1 MSAPSPIPEPSA
13 APPRT
18 APLNPPV
25 SNAQVLLP
33 TVPTQTLPPPDTLPD
48 AQPSEELPRK
58 RPRLQQPVR
67 GRRLARPPATPASP
81 LTPEQR
87 LLVLDAWRR
96 SGLPAGDF
104 APLVGVSKHTLYAWK
119 RKFEMEGPAGLDD
132 KPRGAPSGRRL
143 PEPTRR
149 AILMLKEANPDWG
162 CERIAALLLRG
173 PALPARGPPWCQRAN
188 SMENCVELP
197 DLLMAINKVRIARA
211 TNLCHNQTAPG
222 SSFDASSC
230 SQISC
235 GRFSFLVRCLHRGCF
250 LARGCGRGV

>member
-13 APPRT
+13 APPRP

-25 SNAQVLLP
+25 ANDQVPLP
-33 TVPTQTLPPPDTLPD
+33 TVPTQTLPPPDTPPD
-48 AQPSEELPRK
+48 AQLPEELPRE

-67 GRRLARPPATPASP
+67 GRRLARPAATPASP

-96 SGLPAGDF
+96 SGLAAGDF
-104 APLVGVSKHTLYAWK
+104 APLVGVSKQTLYAWK

-132 KPRGAPSGRRL
+132 KPRGTPTGSRL

-149 AILMLKEANPDWG
+149 AILMLKDANPDWG

-173 PALPARGPPWCQRAN
+173 PALPASPEAVARVLREAGYELEEAPTRPHPDHVRHFERAQPN
-188 SMENCVELP
+188 QLWQT
-197 DLLMAINKVRIARA
+197 DLFTFVLKRQNRRVYLVAFMDD
-211 TNLCHNQTAPG
+211 H
-222 SSFDASSC
+222 S
-230 SQISC
+230 
-235 GRFSFLVRCLHRGCF
+235 RF
-250 LARGCGRGV
+250 